1 MQIAKK
7 THIFSTFAIESKTC
21 FPEKRGNNMR
31 GILFAIL
38 LLLTAAATKADNL
51 QSERLRNMIGLSLK
65 EVIEKGDYYYK
76 NNVMDSALFYYM
88 LAFQKNDAEMSEQDK
103 MLCAKALYQSGVIY
117 FRQPNYTKAID
128 VLFQGVRFCEQNNIK
143 SILPEMYNFIGN
155 IFVIFND
162 HRSSIIYF
170 EKALQDER
178 FTENPESRFNLLS
191 NLIGAYCS
199 LGDTETAR
207 RYYEE
212 ISKISLKNNDYKVFY
227 TMQAEAFIY
236 KTEKN
241 YRKSIETNLKMAEI
255 ISRAK
260 KPAIN
265 IAFIYSELADIYS
278 QINMEDSALYYFK
291 KTYDISE
298 TNKNSELKRASL
310 RGLWK
315 IYEKKGEDRLADHYN
330 YLRLQLL
337 DSLYNYTEFNQ
348 VKSMQEIYEMNKVE
362 KEIIQLREIEKE
374 KSRAIANQYK
384 LFAITLIVLAAVI
397 IVCMIFYRQKK
408 KISES
413 YRKLYEKNEEL
424 LAVAEENTQ
433 IRKKIN
439 DNESEAA
446 EEDETE
452 KEAPQKKDRLPE
464 ETKEKLINDIMLVVN
479 NPDIIC
485 DSQFSQRKLAELINS
500 NTAYISMVI
509 NDKYHQNFSSF
520 VNEYRIRLA
529 QKRLA
534 DQENYGS
541 YTIKAIAE
549 SVGYK
554 SQANFIQAFKAVT
567 GITPSTYQKE
577 ARKDK

>member
-1 MQIAKK
+1 MKVLLF
-7 THIFSTFAIESKTC
+7 T
-21 FPEKRGNNMR
+21 
-31 GILFAIL
+31 ILFL
-38 LLLTAAATKADNL
+38 LAANTAKSESAQN
-51 QSERLRNMIGLSLK
+51 ERLRSMLGMSLS
-65 EVIEKGDYYYK
+65 EVISKGDYYYR
-76 NNVMDSALFYYM
+76 NNVLDSALFYYM

-143 SILPEMYNFIGN
+143 KILPEMYNFIGN

-162 HRSSIIYF
+162 HHSSIIYF

-178 FTENPESRFNLLS
+178 FADKPESRFNLLA

-199 LGDTETAR
+199 TGNTEKAR
-207 RYYEE
+207 TYFDEMKY
-212 ISKISLKNNDYKVFY
+212 IDLKEKNYKDCY
-227 TMQAEAFIY
+227 TLQAEAFIY

-241 YRKSIETNLKMAEI
+241 YRKAIETNIKMTDI
-255 ISRAK
+255 INREKDHA
-260 KPAIN
+260 AIN

-278 QINMEDSALYYFK
+278 QINMEDSALYYFR
-291 KTYDISE
+291 KTYDMAENSS
-298 TNKNSELKRASL
+298 NSELKRASL
-310 RGLWK
+310 KGLWK
-315 IYEKKGEDRLADHYN
+315 IYEKKGDDKLADHYN

-348 VKSMQEIYEMNKVE
+348 IKSMQEIYEMNKVE
-362 KEIIQLREIEKE
+362 KEIIHLKEIEKE
-374 KSRAIANQYK
+374 KSRAIAYQYR
-384 LFAITLIVLAAVI
+384 LFAITLVVLA
-397 IVCMIFYRQKK
+397 IVTTVCVIFYRQKK
-408 KISES
+408 KISQS

-424 LAVAEENTQ
+424 LAVAEENAR

-439 DNESEAA
+439 ENENAA
-446 EEDETE
+446 ETDNG
-452 KEAPQKKDRLPE
+452 KDSAQKKDRLPE
-464 ETKEKLINDIMLVVN
+464 ETKEKLINDIMMVVN

-485 DSQFSQRKLAELINS
+485 DSQFNQRKLAELINS

-520 VNEYRIRLA
+520 INEYRIRLA

-534 DQENYGS
+534 DQENYGN

-577 ARKDK
+577 ARKGK